1 MRLAD
6 EAIPSIGLLT
16 LHRLTKAGI
25 ITAADVD
32 YDRVRQVPRVGDQRA
47 RELVAWR
54 RQVEAR
60 IAPTLPVAL
69 PPDQAAPLQKQGA
82 SDHERIEKRH
92 RKPLAHAVQ
101 GRLAEAQRH
110 AQEEQKFVPAINE
123 EKRWHADLVQRLQ
136 EVNNELT
143 AYETL
148 RFVTFMRRLLFLRT

>member
-1 MRLAD
+1 MCIR
-6 EAIPSIGLLT
+6 
-16 LHRLTKAGI
+16 
-25 ITAADVD
+25 
-32 YDRVRQVPRVGDQRA
+32 DR
-47 RELVAWR
+47 
-54 RQVEAR
+54 
-60 IAPTLPVAL
+60 
-69 PPDQAAPLQKQGA
+69 
-82 SDHERIEKRH
+82 
-92 RKPLAHAVQ
+92 AHAVQ